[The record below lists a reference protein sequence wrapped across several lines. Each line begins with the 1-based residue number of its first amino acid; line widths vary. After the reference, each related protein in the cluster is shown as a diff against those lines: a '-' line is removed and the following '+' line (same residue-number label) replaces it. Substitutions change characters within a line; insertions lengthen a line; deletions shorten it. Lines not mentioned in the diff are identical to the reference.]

1 MSPIT
6 ALVKSD
12 FIKLLGL
19 RRSMIP
25 FVIVMICFSLSPQFL
40 SAGMI
45 MLIYGSVFTML
56 AYDQSSSSWHWYGS
70 LPVTRRQIFLG
81 KYCFSLLLLLASI
94 PFMILFCGLSGL
106 ISGKFEPMVMLNSL
120 LLGGTTS
127 CLFLAI
133 MLPIPLIMGTVKSR
147 YFMMILYFVAFFG
160 TTTLA
165 QNDVFGHLPRLLE
178 SGFAGG
184 QLLLWLAP
192 AAGLVLMGLSCLA
205 FAPVYCRREYVDEI

>member
-94 PFMILFCGLSGL
+94 PFMTVSYTHLIVLSGET
-106 ISGKFEPMVMLNSL
+106 IRRVS
-120 LLGGTTS
+120 TRR
-127 CLFLAI
+127 
-133 MLPIPLIMGTVKSR
+133 KSR
-147 YFMMILYFVAFFG
+147 F
-160 TTTLA
+160 
-165 QNDVFGHLPRLLE
+165 LPGN
-178 SGFAGG
+178 SS
-184 QLLLWLAP
+184 
-192 AAGLVLMGLSCLA
+192 AAKA
-205 FAPVYCRREYVDEI
+205 